1 MVEWAPRECNREA
14 DLLANS
20 DTALFDPAKRMKV
33 SGKSFSWCIL
43 PEALEASREAE
54 RAFQR
59 MALILSG
66 IRITLAVL
74 GNGMAYLGVVWFVK
88 TTPQMT
94 RFRDAKVCNNW
105 LQIRIDDHRIQSD
118 YKYKSELQN
127 PEGKKSV
134 LGITSAW

>member
-1 MVEWAPRECNREA
+1 MHMVSKK
-14 DLLANS
+14 DLNSAELETLTTSRSPTTVITANGEVQTH
-20 DTALFDPAKRMKV
+20 DV
-33 SGKSFSWCIL
+33 
-43 PEALEASREAE
+43 
-54 RAFQR
+54 
-59 MALILSG
+59 
-66 IRITLAVL
+66 
-74 GNGMAYLGVVWFVK
+74 N

-94 RFRDAKVCNNW
+94 HFRDAKVCNNW